1 MASARRPAG
10 PADRQPHL
18 GSRLEPS
25 DCLPRQVHAQGMGGG
40 RPPTGD
46 PEAGSAG
53 GPLSPSLPPK
63 VARWA
68 RQGPRRSPW
77 PSAVTSDRRLG
88 WKLGAK
94 KAERK

>member
-18 GSRLEPS
+18 GSGLEPS

-63 VARWA
+63 GGQVGEA
-68 RQGPRRSPW
+68 GPQTEPL
-77 PSAVTSDRRLG
+77 AIGGDV
-88 WKLGAK
+88 
-94 KAERK
+94 